1 MEGEEIG
8 LVLARASELRAKV
21 SDCIDGSGGDA
32 CGLIA
37 VEDESE
43 GLVAIRNALD
53 SLEQQLAAL
62 QDKRRESI
70 LCSHLGS
77 DTPKERLLGQFNYC
91 HDDALEVAN
100 ELFEAMSERALL
112 HQQRYERESILSQI
126 DCNRVILLGK
136 LKEYRGEKLEVINEV
151 AAFASEAVEHDDG
164 LFLPPYPTHLPD
176 LFTLDDIG
184 GSSHFVVKK
193 SSTIN
198 GHITINKNEDKTTE
212 YDTHKKCRKATSNG
226 IGHIIGLVVKSA
238 ITFVSIISILGLAGY
253 KPMIK
258 KRSKGIML
266 SGAESPM
273 DSQVGIQCPKGKFL
287 VIENGK
293 GRCVVKER
301 IEVPFEPD
309 VTSPTISY
317 GFG

>member
-62 QDKRRESI
+62 Q
-70 LCSHLGS
+70 
-77 DTPKERLLGQFNYC
+77 
-91 HDDALEVAN
+91 
-100 ELFEAMSERALL
+100 ALL

-126 DCNRVILLGK
+126 DCNRLILLGK

-193 SSTIN
+193 SSIN

-212 YDTHKKCRKATSNG
+212 YDTHKNCRKATSNG

-293 GRCVVKER
+293 ARCVVKER